1 MCGAIHTQKL
11 ISQEEFEQFI
21 ENFDEN
27 KNCMIDYEEFKKMM
41 ISFQDYFCKYE
52 EEDNEIIENAPLA

>member
-1 MCGAIHTQKL
+1 
-11 ISQEEFEQFI
+11 
-21 ENFDEN
+21 
-27 KNCMIDYEEFKKMM
+27 MIDYEEFKKMM